1 MTDEEL
7 QKSVEELVH
16 VESLDQISALPL
28 NTEAIFVKRP
38 DDAKIQ
44 VLARLENL
52 RRLIQDGNSF
62 ISDAGLKTLGRMSS
76 LEELDLEW
84 SDDITDEGLAELC
97 GLRKLRWLDIG
108 FCRGITLQG
117 VKLLREKLPQCE
129 IVS

>member
-1 MTDEEL
+1 MKDEEL
-7 QKSVEELVH
+7 GTSVQELVH
-16 VESLDQISALPL
+16 VESLNQINALPL
-28 NTEAIFVKRP
+28 NTEAIFVKGP

-44 VLARLENL
+44 VLSRLKNL

-84 SDDITDEGLAELC
+84 SDNITDKGLSELC
-97 GLRKLRWLDIG
+97 GLRTLRWLDIG
-108 FCRGITLQG
+108 FCGGITAQG
-117 VKLLREKLPQCE
+117 VKVLRENLPHCE